1 MGIFVNP
8 NNGAFQVALNSEI
21 YVDKTSLLSYT
32 NKVLGTKEGFIC
44 NSRPRRFG
52 KSTTADMLAPYYSC
66 GCDSEKMFE
75 GLEIRQSSDFY
86 VHLNKYQVIRID
98 VQWCRSNAKSAA
110 ATVSSIEENIIRE
123 LKEAYP
129 EVTLPE
135 SLPEALAALNKAAGQ
150 KFIIIIDEW
159 DCLIR
164 DEAENQKVQEEYSK
178 ALRLPN
184 LFILPI

>member
-1 MGIFVNP
+1 
-8 NNGAFQVALNSEI
+8 
-21 YVDKTSLLSYT
+21 
-32 NKVLGTKEGFIC
+32 
-44 NSRPRRFG
+44 
-52 KSTTADMLAPYYSC
+52 MLAPYYSC

-110 ATVSSIEENIIRE
+110 ATVSYIEENIIRE